1 MTTEILQQRRSLH
14 FPLIDLLRGF
24 AAISVVIY
32 HIIEHFSW
40 KAFPAEGILSW
51 FRIGWMGVDL
61 FFVIS
66 GLVIGL
72 AAFSGIDKSGPQG
85 FRMDFIRRRIAR
97 IVPLHYLTMLVFVA
111 FIMPELI
118 FQGFWSNLLAHLF
131 FLHNLFPAFHGAING
146 SNWSLGTEMQFY
158 ALMVVVSPWL
168 YVTRIW
174 KVLFAFLMVAWAWRL
189 GTVWL
194 VQPDAMGPFKIF
206 LVSTQLPGMLDEFAI
221 GIVMAKLFRS
231 DLGHRIFDYCQ
242 KLPVALCVCAIAA
255 AVFYLMLSIYWKHAS
270 FWDIPVMVVLFRTF
284 IAVSFGL
291 IIFAACV
298 ITPGVQIKRLLWP
311 LTYLGEISFGI
322 YLWHLPVLL
331 SLKRLNWL
339 SYEQVVV
346 LALVLT
352 ITLASVSWHFF
363 ERPLMQKYARS
374 SKKVSVQEPVPQV
387 EKAAV

>member
-1 MTTEILQQRRSLH
+1 MTTDTLIQRRSLH

-40 KAFPAEGILSW
+40 KAFPAEGVLSW

-72 AAFSGIDKSGPQG
+72 AAFSGIDKFGAQG
-85 FRMDFIRRRIAR
+85 FRSDFIRRRLAR
-97 IVPLHYLTMLVFVA
+97 IVPLHYLTMLVFIA
-111 FIMPELI
+111 FIMPEVM
-118 FQGFWSNLLAHLF
+118 FQGFWANLFTHLV

-158 ALMVVVSPWL
+158 VLMVAISPWL

-189 GTVWL
+189 GTVML
-194 VQPDAMGPFKIF
+194 VQQDAMGPFRIF

-242 KLPVALCVCAIAA
+242 KLPVAIAVCAVAA
-255 AVFYLMLSIYWKHAS
+255 AVFYLMLSIYWNYAS

-284 IAVSFGL
+284 IAISFGL

-298 ITPGVQIKRLLWP
+298 ITPGTTAKRLLWP

-331 SLKRLNWL
+331 SLKRLDWL
-339 SYEQVVV
+339 SHEQVVV
-346 LALVLT
+346 LALLLT

-374 SKKVSVQEPVPQV
+374 SKKVSVETRVPEV